1 MKTFVHLRL
10 MAACALVTG
19 VLGGCAGLAPAGSS
33 SAWEIAPGAQPL
45 TFSSPL
51 DIELIV
57 GEQTVSGE
65 IAPTSAGHALASK
78 LPLTLTFEDR
88 FDHAKTAALPTAI
101 DAVPSL
107 TVRDYQSGDIVYWPG
122 GKQIAVVYG
131 PGGTAVPDSGL
142 IPLGKITAGLNAIAT
157 GSATEITIRIAE

>member
-10 MAACALVTG
+10 MTACALVAG
-19 VLGGCAGLAPAGSS
+19 VLTGCAGLAPAGSS
-33 SAWEIAPGAQPL
+33 SAWEIAPGSQPL

-57 GEQTVSGE
+57 GEQSVSGE

-88 FDHAKTAALPTAI
+88 FDHAKTAALPAAI
-101 DAVPSL
+101 DAEQSL
-107 TVRDYQSGDIVYWPG
+107 TVQDYQTGDIAYWPD
-122 GKQIAVVYG
+122 GKQIAVIFG
-131 PGGTAVPDSGL
+131 PGGTAVPDGGL
-142 IPLGKITAGLNAIAT
+142 IPLGKITAELDAIAT
-157 GSATEITIRIAE
+157 GSATEITIRIAG